1 MVGIL
6 ANQKGGV
13 AKTTNTVHL
22 AAALAQKGYKTL
34 CIDFDSQCDLSHSV
48 GIRNEEDFN
57 VINFLNKESNIRLKQ
72 RAPNFF
78 VIPGSDDFISNNY
91 KISAL
96 KDALEMDRNG
106 TSLRDY
112 FDYIFIDCPPSKIIV
127 PQNGNKKN
135 EHSEIELALY
145 ASDFFIIPLKADD
158 FSVKNS
164 NKFLGKVTNFINF
177 YDLEIHFL
185 GFFFGCILLTENSKD
200 YYTSLFEK
208 YSSNEMLFQSFVR
221 QDSQVKKAVRV
232 GKTIFQHKPS
242 SRSAEDYLE
251 LSKEFLKRIK
261 E

>member
-48 GIRNEEDFN
+48 GIRNNEEFN
-57 VINFLNKESNIRLKQ
+57 VINLLNADEQIRLKQ

-78 VIPGSDDFISNNY
+78 VIPGSDDFISNHY

-96 KDALEMDRNG
+96 KEALNTDRNG
-106 TSLRDY
+106 ISLNNY
-112 FDYIFIDCPPSKIIV
+112 FDFIFIDCPPSKIIISE
-127 PQNGNKKN
+127 NGKKH

-145 ASDFFIIPLKADD
+145 ASDFFLVPLKADD

-164 NKFLGKVTNFINF
+164 NKFLGKVTNFIN
-177 YDLEIHFL
+177 YYNLEIHFL
-185 GFFFGCILLTENSKD
+185 GFFFGCILLTENSKE
-200 YYTSLFEK
+200 YYSNLFKK
-208 YSSNEMLFQSFVR
+208 YSSEELLFESFIR
-221 QDSQVKKAVRV
+221 QDSQVKKAVQL
-232 GKTIFQHKPS
+232 GKTIFQHKPN
-242 SRSAEDYLE
+242 SRSAEDYKKLAV
-251 LSKEFLKRIK
+251 EFLKKIK
-261 E
+261 

>member
-1 MVGIL
+1 MIGIL

-48 GIRNEEDFN
+48 GIREEEEFT
-57 VINFLNKESNIRLKQ
+57 VINFLNQEENLRLKQ

-78 VIPGSDDFISNNY
+78 VIPGSDDFISNDY

-96 KDALEMDRNG
+96 KDALELDRNG
-106 TSLRDY
+106 VSLKNY
-112 FDYIFIDCPPSKIIV
+112 FDFIFIDCPPSKIIV
-127 PQNGNKKN
+127 PGTKAKRH

-145 ASDFFIIPLKADD
+145 ASDFVIVPLKADD

-164 NKFLGKVTNFINF
+164 NKFLGKVTSFIEYYN
-177 YDLEIHFL
+177 LEIIFL
-185 GFFFGCILLTENSKD
+185 GFFFGCILLTENSKE
-200 YYTSLFEK
+200 YYSNLFKK
-208 YSSNEMLFQSFVR
+208 YSSDELLFDNFIR
-221 QDSQVKKAVRV
+221 QDSQVKKAVQL

-242 SRSAEDYLE
+242 SRSALDYKKLA
-251 LSKEFLKRIK
+251 LEFLKKIK
-261 E
+261 